1 MVNVTVSRSNSL
13 KIVSSGKNNSV
24 VQVNN
29 SSIKNKV
36 EIEDEPED
44 IKNIKVA
51 GQAKINITSAVNPIQ
66 QEPDLD
72 GGSF

>member
-13 KIVSSGKNNSV
+13 TVVNTNKNNSV
-24 VQVNN
+24 VLVNN
-29 SSIKNKV
+29 SSVKNKV
-36 EIEDEPED
+36 EIEDNPEE

-51 GQAKINITSAVNPIQ
+51 GQAKINITSAVNPLQ

>member
-51 GQAKINITSAVNPIQ
+51 GQTKINITSAVNPVQ